1 MNQLGDLEKILS
13 AAKEIGEN
21 FQKQLEQ
28 AKEENELLKV
38 EAEELREENKI
49 LREENEKIYLEMNKL
64 RAAKDDIRTA
74 NEAFSNNLNS
84 LATQLSENHTRIMA
98 QISQLLNAGLQSFVV
113 EYVKKLNPVEEEIDE
128 TVEEPVQKE
137 TSAKKNSDEVTEVQ
151 TLDKY
156 SDLNDEV
163 IVEDIE
169 TAVATRNG
177 SKKNKMQY
185 AAFYAEEA
193 EVEKD
198 DAGNAIKMKNLVR
211 P

>member
-28 AKEENELLKV
+28 AREENELLKV

-113 EYVKKLNPVEEEIDE
+113 EYVKKLNPVEEEPD
-128 TVEEPVQKE
+128 EPVQKE
-137 TSAKKNSDEVTEVQ
+137 TRAKKNSDEVTEVQ

-163 IVEDIE
+163 IVEDVE
-169 TAVATRNG
+169 TAVATRDG
-177 SKKNKMQY
+177 SKKNKMKY

>member
-113 EYVKKLNPVEEEIDE
+113 EYVKKLNPVEEEPD
-128 TVEEPVQKE
+128 EPVQKE
-137 TSAKKNSDEVTEVQ
+137 TRAKKNSDEVTEVQ

-163 IVEDIE
+163 IVEDVE
-169 TAVATRNG
+169 TAVATRDG
-177 SKKNKMQY
+177 SKKNKMKY